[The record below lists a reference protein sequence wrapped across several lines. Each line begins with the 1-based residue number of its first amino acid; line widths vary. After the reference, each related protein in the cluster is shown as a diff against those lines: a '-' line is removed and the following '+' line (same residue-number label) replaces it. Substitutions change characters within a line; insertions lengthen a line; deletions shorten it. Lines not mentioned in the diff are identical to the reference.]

1 MYTRLSTL
9 FLAIFSSLCLLQI
22 TLLPS
27 VSLSADQ
34 KQANNVYQV
43 SEVNTV
49 IEPDNVSMTLIGS
62 TAPAYTVSERFGP
75 FRLIVDVADA
85 AFADSLDLE
94 NLLPPN
100 KLAKLYISI
109 LKDQE
114 PAIARFEF
122 TLDDNSSYD
131 VQRLQNNLKINIFS
145 PIADS
150 TPPSPALPEAGGMT
164 AKNGTAPDAQKD
176 EIITGSIFET
186 PAKDIDLTK
195 PQQEAVNADVEKLK
209 DSFSFSGY
217 KNERISVD
225 FYKIDLHN
233 VFRLFRQISNLNIIV
248 DEAVNGSVTIAL
260 TDVPWDFALDI
271 ILNLAGLKKEERYN
285 TIVIYPKNKEF
296 TWPAQAVDN
305 LTFEADTQ
313 VVREEAL
320 IIQQSASQPAEIMQA
335 KELLLKALDLEKDDD
350 FEDAAALYEKAAKL
364 WPDNTKIFNKLANL
378 YLGRLNMS
386 AKAYYFAQ
394 QALDKD
400 PGDTRAALYSAI
412 SLANM
417 DRIPEAMEF
426 FAQSISGNPPMR
438 EALVSYAA
446 FSENNNQPEA
456 ALKLLNTFSK
466 YYGDDLLS
474 MVSKA
479 RLLDKMG
486 EHEKATEQ
494 YRALMASGFQM
505 RPDLKKYVES
515 RLSAGN
521 F

>member
-9 FLAIFSSLCLLQI
+9 FLAIFSSLCLSQI
-22 TLLPS
+22 ALLPS
-27 VSLSADQ
+27 VSVAADQ
-34 KQANNVYQV
+34 KQASNVYQI
-43 SEVNTV
+43 SEVKTV
-49 IEPDNVSMTLIGS
+49 IDPDNISMILVGNTP
-62 TAPAYTVSERFGP
+62 PAYTVSERFGP
-75 FRLIVDVADA
+75 YRLIVDVADA
-85 AFADSLDLE
+85 AFASSLDLE
-94 NLLPPN
+94 RLLPPN
-100 KLAKLYISI
+100 KLAKLYLSV
-109 LKDQE
+109 LKDQQ
-114 PAIARFEF
+114 PTIARFEF

-131 VQRLQNNLKINIFS
+131 VQRLQNSLKINI
-145 PIADS
+145 IAPLVS
-150 TPPSPALPEAGGMT
+150 SAPSSAPAAESA
-164 AKNGTAPDAQKD
+164 AASPDAPKAAVA
-176 EIITGSIFET
+176 ESIFET
-186 PAKDIDLTK
+186 PAKDIGLTK
-195 PQQEAVNADVEKLK
+195 PQEEAVNKDVEQLK

-233 VFRLFRQISNLNIIV
+233 VFRLFRQITDLNIIV

-260 TDVPWDFALDI
+260 KDVPWDFALDI
-271 ILNLAGLKKEERYN
+271 ILNLADLKKEERYN
-285 TIVIYPKNKEF
+285 TLVIYPKSKEF

-305 LTFEADTQ
+305 LTFEADTE

-335 KELLLKALDLEKDDD
+335 KELLLKARAHEKDDD
-350 FEDAAALYEKAAKL
+350 YEDAAALYEKAAKL
-364 WPDNTKIFNKLANL
+364 WPDNTKISNKLANL
-378 YLGRLNMS
+378 YLGRLNMN

-394 QALDKD
+394 LALDKN

-426 FAQSISGNPPMR
+426 FAQSISGDPPMK

-456 ALKLLNTFSK
+456 ALKLLNTYGK
-466 YYGDDLLS
+466 YYGEDLLS

-479 RLLDKMG
+479 RILDKIG
-486 EHEKATEQ
+486 EREKATEQ
-494 YRALMASGFQM
+494 YRALMNSGFQM